1 VDLRGLC
8 AIVLI
13 ASVLLAVVP
22 FVADPFLRLSVNALG
37 SLSVGGLLGSL
48 VAVLV
53 LVAVPVVLLG
63 AVAPYASRLSVPR
76 ISDTATTIGNL

>member
-1 VDLRGLC
+1 MDLRGLC

-13 ASVLLAVVP
+13 ASVLLAV
-22 FVADPFLRLSVNALG
+22 
-37 SLSVGGLLGSL
+37 
-48 VAVLV
+48 LV
-53 LVAVPVVLLG
+53 LVAVSVVLLG